1 MIGVHTKN
9 KEYIDNFLG
18 ELRRRKVS
26 DIRVTT
32 IKNRLKHTLDTKN
45 NIVKRDIDVKKWTEE
60 ARIKQRI
67 QELEVKD
74 K

>member
-32 IKNRLKHTLDTKN
+32 IKNRLKHTLDTTDTTDTIAMHLR
-45 NIVKRDIDVKKWTEE
+45 NISPKLILYT
-60 ARIKQRI
+60 
-67 QELEVKD
+67 
-74 K
+74 

>member
-32 IKNRLKHTLDTKN
+32 IKNRLKHTLDTTDTTDTTDTIAMHLR
-45 NIVKRDIDVKKWTEE
+45 NISPKLILYT
-60 ARIKQRI
+60 
-67 QELEVKD
+67 
-74 K
+74 